1 MSTFSPAYPF
11 TAALCVGGGYPLKI
25 VCHNRVVGLPHD
37 VTARLV
43 MILLTCLP
51 KAVKGYRTAGSVG
64 GQAELRYSPPFADC
78 VAECDRWF
86 GVGSGPAEVTTIAE
100 PLHRAPGETTRLSE
114 GGSGGSDTAQGTTV
128 SESSPLTNGEPALS
142 GVGPFLRAAETGAS
156 TRAHND
162 PVRQSEKSAGGSGSA
177 HAAVV
182 SEPPPGGDGEPAR
195 LSGGSAGD
203 SRATAVSKPPLGP
216 AASPSACP
224 AETRVTPAPPGA
236 PRYPNPPPEA
246 AASTPNCPEG

>member
-114 GGSGGSDTAQGTTV
+114 GGSGGSDTAQGTTI
-128 SESSPLTNGEPALS
+128 SESSRPINGE
-142 GVGPFLRAAETGAS
+142 T
-156 TRAHND
+156 
-162 PVRQSEKSAGGSGSA
+162 
-177 HAAVV
+177 
-182 SEPPPGGDGEPAR
+182 AR
-195 LSGGSAGD
+195 LSGVAPSQSAVEAEASPRAHGEPVRLMSGVGKPGLTSVSVAHPGDGLASGTGGRGGSPGNGAPDRARLDRPAVDRLAEQSDAGG
-203 SRATAVSKPPLGP
+203 AVTRRRRPGCGAAWLQSGP
-216 AASPSACP
+216 AVAP
-224 AETRVTPAPPGA
+224 PAPPRG
-236 PRYPNPPPEA
+236 
-246 AASTPNCPEG
+246 G